1 MVVKFRDGFRKV
13 GYGGASGKNWVFIA
27 LKNPDPTLKS
37 LHSLYTWEK
46 LLRGSNTD
54 HPFNSLQKQFD
65 IASFETNVWEF
76 FGKKSYINIKVRAY
90 ISYQR
95 LLKVSV
101 FPKEFVAQI

>member
-37 LHSLYTWEK
+37 LHSFIHGKNSSGEVIVTILSILRKNNLT
-46 LLRGSNTD
+46 LL
-54 HPFNSLQKQFD
+54 

-76 FGKKSYINIKVRAY
+76 FGKNLTFI
-90 ISYQR
+90 
-95 LLKVSV
+95 LKPELK
-101 FPKEFVAQI
+101 FLTKDF